1 MVIKYQSHEQKYK
14 GPRSVTHS
22 LYQDGSTNTLQP
34 RNCRSLFYT
43 LDVSQ
48 QLGLVFFLF
57 CFSSCFTH
65 IALEVIVI
73 EILAIVIVVESLLSE
88 SPSPMLYKYDVVLS
102 TLSWQRTLFY
112 LTRCLPFHY
121 LFKKH
126 LLMVFYYIIILWLLY
141 WVLRIIDSVQWYID

>member
-14 GPRSVTHS
+14 EPRSATHS

-57 CFSSCFTH
+57 CFSSCFMH

-88 SPSPMLYKYDVVLS
+88 SPSSMLYKYDVVLS
-102 TLSWQRTLFY
+102 ILS
-112 LTRCLPFHY
+112 
-121 LFKKH
+121 
-126 LLMVFYYIIILWLLY
+126 
-141 WVLRIIDSVQWYID
+141 